1 MKAMLGYFVG
11 RNHKACYGDYRLW
24 YLGGKVNIE
33 YVAAGMVGG
42 ALRSL
47 QRRNAASGYIP

>member
-1 MKAMLGYFVG
+1 MLGYFVG